1 MLILRRG
8 ISRMIKGYVII
19 SSAGTLIYQKF
30 FEDVSIS
37 IEKASA
43 FAGGIFALDMFMKN
57 IFGKNI
63 DEVIAGDWK
72 LNFDIRENAVIV
84 GVLASKHDNLARAYA
99 HKIADII
106 EKSFSNEDLITDFK
120 IGEKIGK
127 VLEDKLI
134 DEEIKA
140 SNEAENKIKYA

>member
-1 MLILRRG
+1 
-8 ISRMIKGYVII
+8 MIKGYVII

-30 FEDVSIS
+30 FGNISIS
-37 IEKASA
+37 VEKASA

-57 IFGKNI
+57 IVGKNI

-72 LNFDIRENAVIV
+72 LNFDICENTLIV
-84 GVLASKHDNLARAYA
+84 GVLASKHDNLAKAYA

-106 EKSFSNEDLITDFK
+106 EKSFSSEELITDFK

-134 DEEIKA
+134 NEEIKA
-140 SNEAENKIKYA
+140 SNEAENKMKYA